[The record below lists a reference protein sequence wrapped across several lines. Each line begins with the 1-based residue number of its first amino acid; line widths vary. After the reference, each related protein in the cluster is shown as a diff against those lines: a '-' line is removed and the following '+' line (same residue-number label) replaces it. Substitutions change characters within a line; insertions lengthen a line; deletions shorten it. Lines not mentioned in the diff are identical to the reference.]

1 MVQDLLAKYGKLVPL
16 RVDEEATIRNLVTA
30 RRKYERGKEL
40 VTGELDEPDQLFIV
54 ASGRLF
60 ASVELPS
67 GARAITRLYF
77 PGDIVGTANM
87 PFERATHSVTTS
99 SPAEL
104 FHFPR
109 TKLVE
114 AFTSMPRIAA
124 VFYTF
129 AALETAILND
139 RLVSIGRTKGLA
151 RLAALILEIC
161 ARQNLLHAPPDGA
174 FHLGLTQQ
182 QIGDAIGLTEV
193 QVNRLMRLLVEDG
206 LIARHGH
213 KIEIL
218 QRDQLVAL
226 GQFTDRYEA
235 LDIDWFQEDS

>member
-1 MVQDLLAKYGKLVPL
+1 MVQDLLTKYGRLVPL
-16 RVDEEATIRNLVTA
+16 RADEEAIILSLATA
-30 RRKYERGKEL
+30 RRTYAQGKEL

-60 ASVELPS
+60 ASAELPS

-77 PGDIVGTANM
+77 PGDIIGTANM

-99 SPAEL
+99 STAEL

-109 TKLVE
+109 TKLVD

-129 AALETAILND
+129 AALENAILND

-161 ARQNLLHAPPDGA
+161 ARQSFLHEPPGEV

-182 QIGDAIGLTEV
+182 EIGDAIGMTEV
-193 QVNRLMRLLVEDG
+193 QVNRLMRELTQTG
-206 LIARHGH
+206 LIARHGR

-218 QRDQLVAL
+218 DHAGLVEL
-226 GQFTDRYEA
+226 GQFTDRYQG
-235 LDIDWFQEDS
+235 LDLDWFRED

>member
-1 MVQDLLAKYGKLVPL
+1 MVQDLLAKYGKLVPM
-16 RVDEEATIRNLVTA
+16 RADEEATIRNLATA
-30 RRKYERGKEL
+30 RRKYGRGKEL
-40 VTGELDEPDQLFIV
+40 VIGELDEPDQLFIV
-54 ASGRLF
+54 GSGRLF

-67 GARAITRLYF
+67 GVRAITRLYF

-99 SPAEL
+99 SAVEL

-109 TKLVE
+109 RKLVE
-114 AFTSMPRIAA
+114 VFSTMPRIAA

-129 AALETAILND
+129 AALENAILND
-139 RLVSIGRTKGLA
+139 RLVSIGRTKGVA

-161 ARQNLLHAPPDGA
+161 ARQNLLHAPPDGP

-193 QVNRLMRLLVEDG
+193 QVNRLMRVLVQEG
-206 LIARHGH
+206 LIARHGR
-213 KIEIL
+213 KIDIL
-218 QRDQLVAL
+218 EKDKLTEL
-226 GQFTDRYEA
+226 GQFTDRYES
-235 LDIDWFQEDS
+235 LDLDWFKEDS